1 MRTYSRDMT
10 DRLGPD
16 LTPLIAELDAIDD
29 PADRF
34 QATVSTEA
42 AFDEAMRGVRR
53 RIAVQLYDG
62 GKRPYREVGE
72 IMGKVTAQ
80 RAEQIA
86 KGR

>member
-1 MRTYSRDMT
+1 MT

-34 QATVSTEA
+34 QATVNTEA
-42 AFDEAMRGVRR
+42 AFDEAMRGVRK
-53 RIAVQLYDG
+53 RIAVQLHDG
-62 GKRPYREVGE
+62 GKRPYREVGK

-80 RAEQIA
+80 RAQQIA
-86 KGR
+86 KGK